1 MQALVKLID
10 RFSEI
15 LGRSVAWVA
24 LAMVLMM
31 VSIVVLRYLFQFGS
45 IAMQE
50 SIMYM
55 NALVFALGAGYT
67 LKEQGHVRVDILY
80 SKQPASRRALIDL
93 SGSVLF
99 LIPSMLAILW
109 LSWDYVSLSWRLR
122 EASPE
127 SSGLPFVYLLK
138 SAILVLA
145 LLLLVQGIA
154 ELLKSWQQWRGVG
167 AADSGQEGEDE

>member
-1 MQALVKLID
+1 MQRIANYID
-10 RFSEI
+10 RFSDW

-31 VSIVVLRYLFQFGS
+31 VSIVILRYLFAFGS

-55 NALVFALGAGYT
+55 NALIFALGAGYT
-67 LKEQGHVRVDILY
+67 LKEKGHVRVDILY
-80 SKQPASRRALIDL
+80 SRLPLPRRALIDL
-93 SGSVLF
+93 LGTVLF

-138 SAILVLA
+138 SAILLLA
-145 LLLLVQGIA
+145 TLLLVQAVA
-154 ELLKSWQQWRGVG
+154 ELIRNWHRWRGKEE
-167 AADSGQEGEDE
+167 AQ

>member
-1 MQALVKLID
+1 MQRIANYID
-10 RFSEI
+10 RLSDW
-15 LGRSVAWVA
+15 LGRGVAWVA

-31 VSIVVLRYLFQFGS
+31 VSIVILRYLFQFGS

-55 NALVFALGAGYT
+55 NALIFALGAGYT
-67 LKEQGHVRVDILY
+67 LKEKGHVRVDIFY
-80 SKQPASRRALIDL
+80 SRQAPQRRALIDL
-93 SGSVLF
+93 LGSALF
-99 LIPSMLAILW
+99 LIPSMLAIIW
-109 LSWDYVSLSWRLR
+109 LSWDYVGLSWRLR

-145 LLLLVQGIA
+145 ILLLVQGVA
-154 ELLKSWQQWRGVG
+154 ELIKNWQSWRGKEE
-167 AADSGQEGEDE
+167 SQ

>member
-1 MQALVKLID
+1 MQRFVDLID
-10 RFSEI
+10 RLSHR
-15 LGRSVAWVA
+15 LGRAVAWVS
-24 LAMVLMM
+24 LLMVLVM
-31 VSIVVLRYLFQFGS
+31 VSIVILRYLFQFGS

-55 NALVFALGAGYT
+55 NALIFALGAAYT

-80 SKQPASRRALIDL
+80 SRQSPRRRALIDL
-93 SGSVLF
+93 LGTALF
-99 LIPSMLAILW
+99 LLPSMAAIIW
-109 LSWDYVSLSWRLR
+109 LSWDYVGLSWRLR

-145 LLLLVQGIA
+145 ALLFVQGIA
-154 ELLKSWQQWRGVG
+154 ELLRNWQRWRSEGG
-167 AADSGQEGEDE
+167 AI

>member
-1 MQALVKLID
+1 MQRIANYID
-10 RFSEI
+10 RLSDW

-31 VSIVVLRYLFQFGS
+31 VSIVILRYLFQFGS

-55 NALVFALGAGYT
+55 NALIFALGAGYT
-67 LKEQGHVRVDILY
+67 LKEKGHVRVDIFY
-80 SKQPASRRALIDL
+80 SRLPQSRRALIDL
-93 SGSVLF
+93 LGTLVF
-99 LIPSMLAILW
+99 LIPSMLAIIW
-109 LSWDYVSLSWRLR
+109 LSWDYVGLSWRLR

-138 SAILVLA
+138 SAILLLA
-145 LLLLVQGIA
+145 VLLLIQGVA
-154 ELLKSWQQWRGVG
+154 ELIKNWQRWR
-167 AADSGQEGEDE
+167 SKDEA